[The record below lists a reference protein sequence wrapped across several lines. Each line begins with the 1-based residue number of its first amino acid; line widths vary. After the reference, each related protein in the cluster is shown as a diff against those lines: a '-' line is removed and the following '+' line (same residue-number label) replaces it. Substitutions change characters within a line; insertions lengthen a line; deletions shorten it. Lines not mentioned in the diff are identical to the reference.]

1 MIEWFQIYQEKSVIF
16 GQCLDRYKS
25 SCVIEWVQI
34 YQEKS
39 VIFVQCLDRCKS
51 SSV

>member
-1 MIEWFQIYQEKSVIF
+1 M
-16 GQCLDRYKS
+16 
-25 SCVIEWVQI
+25 IEWVQI

-39 VIFVQCLDRCKS
+39 GIFVQCLDRCKCSCVIEWVQLYQEKSGIFGQCLDRCKS